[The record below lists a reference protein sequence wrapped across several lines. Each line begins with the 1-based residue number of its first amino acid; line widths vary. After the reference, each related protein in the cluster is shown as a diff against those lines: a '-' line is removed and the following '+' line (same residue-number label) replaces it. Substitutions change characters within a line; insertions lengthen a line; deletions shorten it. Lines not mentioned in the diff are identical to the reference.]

1 MNVVGAFF
9 KYQVNNFN
17 LPLTQI
23 LLQDSLAHLGE
34 PSLTGAKINFLSR
47 NYQEFDF

>member
-9 KYQVNNFN
+9 KYQVNNFS

-23 LLQDSLAHLGE
+23 LLQDSLAQLGE
-34 PSLTGAKINFLSR
+34 PSLTGSTPEVTLETFL
-47 NYQEFDF
+47 NVLF